1 MEGREAML
9 KLITDAEGFPEPM
22 KNLNVQIK
30 GLRVR
35 FLISKGISKILQ
47 KAKNLDKR
55 KKKSYLLK

>member
-1 MEGREAML
+1 ML
-9 KLITDAEGFPEPM
+9 KLTTDAEGFPEPM

-35 FLISKGISKILQ
+35 FLISKGVSKILQ

-55 KKKSYLLK
+55 KKKVTY